1 MDVLNEHIVAILTEC
16 KEEIQE
22 RMLSEKIN
30 ATGKTSK
37 GLQVEVYDGGV
48 RLVETEK
55 TPVKTLEVGRESGWV
70 PIAPLIEWAG
80 AKFGLGEKEAKSMAY
95 AVRHKISIEGT
106 ERYKNPRNDIY
117 SPAVEKAIEK
127 INDTIGA
134 VIEEAI
140 KTN

>member
-1 MDVLNEHIVAILTEC
+1 MLTEHIVAILTEC
-16 KEEIQE
+16 KEEIQS
-22 RMLSEKIN
+22 RMRTENLN
-30 ATGKTSK
+30 ATGKTSQ
-37 GLQVEVYDGGV
+37 GLMVEVYDGGV
-48 RLVETEK
+48 RLIATEGA
-55 TPVKTLEVGRESGWV
+55 PIKTLEVGREAGWV

-80 AKFGLGEKEAKSMAY
+80 AKFGLGEKEAKRMAY
-95 AVRHKISIEGT
+95 AVQHKISIEGT
-106 ERYKNPRNDIY
+106 ERHKNPRNDIY